1 MAAILHRS
9 TSTDKPMDIVTSVT
23 ELRSHAWRWRTQSG
37 RVAFVPTMGNL
48 HAGHLKLVRHARA
61 IAERV
66 VVSIFV
72 NPMQFAENED
82 YTSYPVTHEDDIKA
96 LQELDADLLFM
107 PEVSEVY
114 GEGAGDTTKV
124 IVPGLNAIL
133 EGEFRPTHFDGVTTV
148 VAKLFNMLQ
157 PDVAVFGEKDF
168 QQLLIIRR
176 MVSDLKMP
184 IAIEAVETEREVDGL
199 AMSSRNAYLSA
210 GERALAPQ
218 LYQTLVAVRDLLQNG
233 EQDVAAV
240 EQAAMEQLRAAG
252 FQPQYVSVRR
262 SSDLGVPGAENEERV
277 VLAAAMLGSTRLI
290 DNVKV
295 STT

>member
-1 MAAILHRS
+1 MEILSTTTSLREAISAQR
-9 TSTDKPMDIVTSVT
+9 MQQRRI
-23 ELRSHAWRWRTQSG
+23 
-37 RVAFVPTMGNL
+37 AFVPTMGNL

-72 NPMQFAENED
+72 NPMQFAQNED

-96 LQELDADLLFM
+96 LQEVDADLLFM

-114 GEGAGDTTKV
+114 DGGTGRTTQV
-124 IVPGLNAIL
+124 VVPGLNAIL

-157 PDVAVFGEKDF
+157 PDIAVFGEKDF

-184 IAIEAVETEREVDGL
+184 IAIEGVETEREADGL
-199 AMSSRNAYLSA
+199 AMSSRNGYLSA
-210 GERALAPQ
+210 AERAIAPQ
-218 LYQTLVAVRDLLQNG
+218 LYQMLLDARDLLRDG
-233 EQDVAAV
+233 AQDIATV
-240 EQAAMEQLRAAG
+240 EQAAMEQLRTAG

-262 SSDLGVPGAENEERV
+262 CADLGAPEDENEARV
-277 VLAAAMLGSTRLI
+277 VLAAAQLGTTRLI
-290 DNVKV
+290 DNIKV
-295 STT
+295 SIT

>member
-1 MAAILHRS
+1 ME
-9 TSTDKPMDIVTSVT
+9 IVTTVD
-23 ELRSHAWRWRTQSG
+23 ELRSHVWRWRTQAG
-37 RVAFVPTMGNL
+37 RIALVPTMGNL

-61 IAERV
+61 IAGRV
-66 VVSIFV
+66 VVSVFV
-72 NPMQFAENED
+72 NPAQFGQNED
-82 YTSYPVTHEDDIKA
+82 YKGYPVTREHDISA
-96 LQELDADLLFM
+96 LVEADADLLFM

-114 GEGAGDTTKV
+114 GDGPGETTQV
-124 IVPGLNAIL
+124 VVPGLNAIL

-157 PDVAVFGEKDF
+157 PDVAVFGEKDY

-176 MVSDLKMP
+176 MVSDLNMP
-184 IAIEAVETEREVDGL
+184 VAIEAVETVREADGL
-199 AMSSRNAYLSA
+199 AMSSRNGYLSA
-210 GERALAPQ
+210 GERAVAPQ
-218 LYQTLVAVRDLLQNG
+218 LYQTLLDIRDLMLGG

-252 FQPQYVSVRR
+252 FAPQYVSVRR
-262 SSDLGVPGAENEERV
+262 SVDLGLPNAANGERV
-277 VLAAAMLGSTRLI
+277 VLAAALLGTTRLI

>member
-1 MAAILHRS
+1 
-9 TSTDKPMDIVTSVT
+9 
-23 ELRSHAWRWRTQSG
+23 
-37 RVAFVPTMGNL
+37 MGNL

-72 NPMQFAENED
+72 NPMQFAANED

-96 LQELDADLLFM
+96 LQEVDADLLFM

-114 GEGAGDTTKV
+114 DGGTGRTTQV
-124 IVPGLNAIL
+124 VVPGLNAIL

-157 PDVAVFGEKDF
+157 PDIAVFGEKDF

-184 IAIEAVETEREVDGL
+184 IAIEGVETEREADGL
-199 AMSSRNAYLSA
+199 AMSSRNGYLSA
-210 GERALAPQ
+210 AERAIAPQ
-218 LYQTLVAVRDLLQNG
+218 LYQMLLDARDLLRDG
-233 EQDVAAV
+233 AQDIATV
-240 EQAAMEQLRAAG
+240 EQAAMEQLRTAG

-262 SSDLGVPGAENEERV
+262 CADLGAPEDENEARV
-277 VLAAAMLGSTRLI
+277 VLAAAQLGTTRLI
-290 DNVKV
+290 DNIKV
-295 STT
+295 SIT

>member
-9 TSTDKPMDIVTSVT
+9 TSSDKPRDIVTSVT
-23 ELRSHAWRWRTQSG
+23 ELRSHAWRWRSRSG
-37 RVAFVPTMGNL
+37 RIAFVPTMGNL

-72 NPMQFAENED
+72 NPMQFAANED

-96 LQELDADLLFM
+96 LQEVDADLLFM
-107 PEVSEVY
+107 PEVSEIY
-114 GEGAGDTTKV
+114 GDGPGSTTQV
-124 IVPGLNAIL
+124 VVPGLNAIL

-184 IAIEAVETEREVDGL
+184 IAIEAVETEREADGL
-199 AMSSRNAYLSA
+199 AMSSRNGYLSA
-210 GERALAPQ
+210 TERALAPQ

-295 STT
+295 SIT